1 MERESGSFR
10 FLAARLTLAHMH
22 VEVSRDV
29 LLWLRGGWNLSPES
43 WSAVGVYILFS
54 VFFFLFHTRLA
65 GRSAE
70 DFLWKNNLW
79 IFFISFFFLGSF
91 FIYTQFHCSFSSCWT
106 IKGSS
111 RASRLSFGASNR
123 RLLLLPF
130 LDYMREIIK
139 KKLKSHEWISLTME
153 RQNES
158 VDVDFEL
165 DPRLCADKRL
175 VFSLLSQ

>member
-1 MERESGSFR
+1 MFYYGYEEDEISVRRVGRRLEFIFC
-10 FLAARLTLAHMH
+10 FL
-22 VEVSRDV
+22 
-29 LLWLRGGWNLSPES
+29 
-43 WSAVGVYILFS
+43 
-54 VFFFLFHTRLA
+54 FFFFFHNTRLA
-65 GRSAE
+65 CRSAE
-70 DFLWKNNLW
+70 DFSWKNNLW

-91 FIYTQFHCSFSSCWT
+91 FFYTQFHCSFSSCWT

-111 RASRLSFGASNR
+111 RAPRLSFGASNR

-139 KKLKSHEWISLTME
+139 KKLKSHEWIALTME